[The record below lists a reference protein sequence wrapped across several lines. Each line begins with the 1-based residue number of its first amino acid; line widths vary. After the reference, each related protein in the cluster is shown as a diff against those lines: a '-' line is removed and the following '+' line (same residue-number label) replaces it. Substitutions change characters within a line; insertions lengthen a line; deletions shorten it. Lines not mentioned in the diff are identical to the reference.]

1 MTAELKA
8 MGMNV
13 KEYTFVDTNDVNSV
27 TQSIVNDKCD
37 AVFVPTDNTASS
49 NTEAINNVLEPAK
62 IPVIA
67 GEAGICSGCGI
78 ATLSISY
85 YDLGYITGEMAYEI
99 LVNGKDP
106 AEMDIQFADAPE
118 KMYLKSR
125 ADALGITVPEG
136 YGPLEEA

>member
-27 TQSIVNDKCD
+27 TQSIVNDK
-37 AVFVPTDNTASS
+37 
-49 NTEAINNVLEPAK
+49 
-62 IPVIA
+62 
-67 GEAGICSGCGI
+67 
-78 ATLSISY
+78 
-85 YDLGYITGEMAYEI
+85 
-99 LVNGKDP
+99 DP

-136 YGPLEEA
+136 YAPLEEA

>member
-37 AVFVPTDNTASS
+37 AVFVPTDNTAAS

-67 GEAGICSGCGI
+67 GEAGICSGCVS
-78 ATLSISY
+78 L
-85 YDLGYITGEMAYEI
+85 LF
-99 LVNGKDP
+99 
-106 AEMDIQFADAPE
+106 Q
-118 KMYLKSR
+118 
-125 ADALGITVPEG
+125 
-136 YGPLEEA
+136 